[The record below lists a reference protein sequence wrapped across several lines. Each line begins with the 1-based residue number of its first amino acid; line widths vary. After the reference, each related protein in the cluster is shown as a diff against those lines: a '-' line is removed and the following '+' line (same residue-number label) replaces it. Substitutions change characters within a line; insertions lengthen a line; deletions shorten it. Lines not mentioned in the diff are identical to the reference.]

1 MNLSANRPGPAE
13 QPLAGDAREAPFRP
27 RIPVAGPV
35 MRLIALLDI
44 MARFML
50 KERWP
55 PGRFHPLAYLT
66 PLPLAWIL
74 LLAPPAL
81 VIMNWLLT

>member
-1 MNLSANRPGPAE
+1 
-13 QPLAGDAREAPFRP
+13 
-27 RIPVAGPV
+27 